1 MRVLFLTDSLSDLDG
16 VGRYAVCLIQAL
28 EELRP
33 GLEVDVLL
41 ARKHRPTS
49 SAVPAHWKV
58 RVALPPD
65 YFFYMS
71 PLRFWTSFC
80 RAVVNVRV
88 HAKRAVIVHA
98 IKDYP
103 HSYAGVTGARM
114 AGKPCVATAHG
125 TYSVQPL
132 LDARHS
138 KWARLTYN
146 RLAAVIAVSGYTKKR
161 LLASIA
167 PSDLDP
173 KRVHV
178 VANAVGGPVADHV
191 PDADSTRGPYTLAI
205 GEVKERKGHHL
216 SLAAFCRVARHDRDL
231 RHVIVGKA
239 TGDEYHEKLR
249 AMAREAGVADRV
261 EWRGNVSEQEKHDL
275 LRGALAFVHT
285 PVTSAEGGFEGFGI
299 VYLEASACGVPVIG
313 TRESGAE
320 DAIDDGV
327 TGLLVEQDPVDVAA
341 AIERLRAD
349 PGLRRKLG
357 EGGLA
362 RARRSTWTENAR
374 SVLAI
379 YDAAISEA
387 SALRKT
393 APARRNP

>member
-16 VGRYAVCLIQAL
+16 VGRYAVCLIRSL

-65 YFFYMS
+65 YFFHMS

-80 RAVVNVRV
+80 RAVVNVRA
-88 HAKRAVIVHA
+88 HARRADIVHA

-103 HSYAGVTGARM
+103 HSYAAVTGARM

-132 LDARHS
+132 LDPRHS

-146 RLAAVIAVSGYTKKR
+146 RLAAVIAVSGYTRKR

-167 PSDLDP
+167 PADLDP

-178 VANAVGGPVADHV
+178 VPNAVDGAVAGHV
-191 PDADSTRGPYTLAI
+191 PETVSSRAPYMLAI

-216 SLAAFCRVARHDRDL
+216 SLAAFCKVAQRDREL

-239 TGDEYHEKLR
+239 TGDEYHQKLL
-249 AMAREAGVADRV
+249 AMARDAGVADRV
-261 EWRGNVSEQEKHDL
+261 EWRGNVSEAEKLDL
-275 LRGALAFVHT
+275 LRGALVFVHT
-285 PVTSAEGGFEGFGI
+285 PVTSADGGFEGFGI
-299 VYLEASACGVPVIG
+299 VYLEAAACGVPAIG
-313 TRESGAE
+313 TRDSGAE

-327 TGLLVEQDPVDVAA
+327 TGLLVEQDPAA
-341 AIERLRAD
+341 ITDAIERLRAD
-349 PGLRRKLG
+349 PALRRKLG

-387 SALRKT
+387 AS
-393 APARRNP
+393 ARRKK

>member
-16 VGRYAVCLIQAL
+16 VGRYAVSLIQAL

-33 GLEVDVLL
+33 GLEVDILL

-80 RAVVNVRV
+80 RAVVEVRA
-88 HAKRAVIVHA
+88 HARRADVVHA

-103 HSYAGVTGARM
+103 HSYAAVTGARM
-114 AGKPCVATAHG
+114 AKKPCVATAHG

-132 LDARHS
+132 LDPRHS
-138 KWARLTYN
+138 KWARGTFS
-146 RLAAVIAVSGYTKKR
+146 RLAAVIAVSGYTKRR

-167 PSDLDP
+167 PLDLDP
-173 KRVHV
+173 SRVHV
-178 VANAVGGPVADHV
+178 VPNAVGGPIADVV
-191 PDADSTRGPYTLAI
+191 PEPDVSKGPYTLAI

-216 SLAAFCRVARHDRDL
+216 SLAAFCRVARRDPAL

-239 TGDEYHEKLR
+239 TGDAYHQSLV
-249 AMAREAGVADRV
+249 AMARDAGVADRV
-261 EWRGNVSEQEKHDL
+261 EWRGNVSEAEKHDL

-285 PVTSAEGGFEGFGI
+285 PVTSADGGFEGFGI
-299 VYLEASACGVPVIG
+299 VYLEASAQGVPAIG
-313 TRESGAE
+313 TRDSGAE

-327 TGLLVEQDPVDVAA
+327 TGLLVEKDAAAVAG

-349 PGLRRKLG
+349 PALRRRLG

-362 RARRSTWTENAR
+362 RARRSTWTANAR

-379 YDAAISEA
+379 YDAALAEA
-387 SALRKT
+387 SATRAT
-393 APARRNP
+393 ASARRAK